1 MGKII
6 TIANQKGGVGKTTT
20 VINLATC
27 LAYYGKNVLVI
38 DVDPQANATS
48 GLGIKNDKVANKNIY
63 HLIIEEVD
71 IKEVIIPTSIDWLD
85 LIPSHIDLTGAEVE
99 LVSMLNREYRLKNSV
114 EKIKDLYD
122 YILIDCPPSLGL
134 LTINALA
141 CCDSVLVPI
150 QCEYFAL
157 EGLAQLIKTINLV
170 QRHVNKQLNIEG
182 VILTMYDS
190 RTSLSEEVAVNV
202 KKYFQHKV
210 YKTIIPRGVRAAE
223 APSYGKPLLYYDR
236 KSKVTQA
243 YLQLA
248 EEILQLTEEVLKLNN
263 QI

>member
-1 MGKII
+1 MVKVI

-20 VINLATC
+20 VINLATS
-27 LAYYGKNVLVI
+27 LAYYGKSVLLI
-38 DVDPQANATS
+38 DIDPQANATS
-48 GLGIKNDKVANKNIY
+48 GLGIRMDTVVNKNIY
-63 HLIIEEVD
+63 NVIIEEKNITD
-71 IKEVIIPTSIDWLD
+71 VIIQTCVDWLD
-85 LIPSHIDLTGAEVE
+85 IVPSHIDLTGAEVE
-99 LVSMLNREYRLKNSV
+99 LVSMLNREYRLKTAI
-114 EKIKDLYD
+114 EPIKGLYD
-122 YILIDCPPSLGL
+122 YVLIDCPPSLGL

-170 QRHVNKQLNIEG
+170 QTHVNRHLEIEG

-190 RTSLSEEVAVNV
+190 RTALSEEVAENV

-236 KSKVTQA
+236 TSKVTLA

-248 EEILQLTEEVLKLNN
+248 EEILNLSQ
-263 QI
+263 

>member
-1 MGKII
+1 MKVI
-6 TIANQKGGVGKTTT
+6 TVANQKGGVGKTTT
-20 VINLATC
+20 VINLATS
-27 LAYYGKNVLVI
+27 LAYYGKSVLVVDI
-38 DVDPQANATS
+38 DPQANATS
-48 GLGIKNDKVANKNIY
+48 GLGIRMDTVAGKNIY
-63 HLIIEEVD
+63 NVIIEGQNITD
-71 IKEVIIPTSIDWLD
+71 VIIQTTVDWLE
-85 LIPSHIDLTGAEVE
+85 LVPSHIDLTGAEVE
-99 LVSMLNREYRLKNSV
+99 LVSMLNREYRLKTAL
-114 EKIKDLYD
+114 EPIKMLYD

-170 QRHVNKQLNIEG
+170 QTYVNKQLSIEG
-182 VILTMYDS
+182 VILTMYDT
-190 RTSLSEEVAVNV
+190 RTSLSAEVAENV

-236 KSKVTQA
+236 SSKVTQA

-248 EEILQLTEEVLKLNN
+248 EEMLSNN
-263 QI
+263 IKV

>member
-1 MGKII
+1 MNKVI

-20 VINLATC
+20 VINLATS

-38 DVDPQANATS
+38 DIDPQANATS
-48 GLGIKNDKVANKNIY
+48 GLGIRVDTVAEKNIY
-63 HLIIEEVD
+63 N
-71 IKEVIIPTSIDWLD
+71 VIVGGESIFDVVIQTSIDWLD
-85 LIPSHIDLTGAEVE
+85 LVPSHIDLTGAEVE
-99 LVSMLNREYRLKNSV
+99 LVSMLNREYRLKSAV
-114 EKIKDLYD
+114 EQIKNLYD

-157 EGLAQLIKTINLV
+157 EGLAQLLKTINLV
-170 QRHVNKQLNIEG
+170 QTYVNKQLEIEG

-190 RTSLSEEVAVNV
+190 RTALSEEVADNV

-236 KSKVTQA
+236 TSKVTQA

-248 EEILQLTEEVLKLNN
+248 EEILKIRQ
-263 QI
+263 

>member
-1 MGKII
+1 MSKII

-27 LAYYGKNVLVI
+27 LAYYTKNVLVI
-38 DVDPQANATS
+38 DIDPQANATS
-48 GLGIKNDKVANKNIY
+48 GLGIRIDTVADKNIY
-63 HLIIEEVD
+63 HLIIESKD
-71 IKEVIIPTSIDWLD
+71 IKETIISTSVDWLE

-114 EKIKDLYD
+114 EPIKNLYD

-157 EGLAQLIKTINLV
+157 EGLAQLLKTINLV
-170 QRHVNKQLNIEG
+170 QTHVNKNLSIEG

-190 RTSLSEEVAVNV
+190 RTSLSTEVADNV

-210 YKTIIPRGVRAAE
+210 YNTIIPRGVRAAE
-223 APSYGKPLLYYDR
+223 APSYGKPLLYYD
-236 KSKVTQA
+236 KTSKVTQA

-248 EEILQLTEEVLKLNN
+248 EEMLKNN
-263 QI
+263 NNI

>member
-1 MGKII
+1 MNKVI

-20 VINLATC
+20 VINLATS

-38 DVDPQANATS
+38 DTDPQANATS
-48 GLGIKNDKVANKNIY
+48 GLGIRIDTVAEKNIY
-63 HLIIEEVD
+63 N
-71 IKEVIIPTSIDWLD
+71 VIVGGESISDVVVQTSIDWLD
-85 LIPSHIDLTGAEVE
+85 LVPSHIDLTGAEVE
-99 LVSMLNREYRLKNSV
+99 LVNMLNREYRLKSAV
-114 EKIKDLYD
+114 EPIKNLYD

-170 QRHVNKQLNIEG
+170 QTYVNKQLEIEG

-190 RTSLSEEVAVNV
+190 RTALSEEVADNV

-236 KSKVTQA
+236 TSKVTQA

-248 EEILQLTEEVLKLNN
+248 EEILKIQS
-263 QI
+263 

>member
-1 MGKII
+1 MSKII

-27 LAYYGKNVLVI
+27 LAYYTKNVLVI
-38 DVDPQANATS
+38 DIDPQANATS
-48 GLGIKNDKVANKNIY
+48 GLGIRVDTVADKNIY
-63 HLIIEEVD
+63 HLIIEGKD
-71 IKEVIIPTSIDWLD
+71 IKETIISTSVDWLE

-99 LVSMLNREYRLKNSV
+99 LVSMLNREYRLKGSV
-114 EKIKDLYD
+114 ETIKNLYD

-157 EGLAQLIKTINLV
+157 EGLAQLLKTINLV
-170 QRHVNKQLNIEG
+170 QTHVNKNLSIEG

-190 RTSLSEEVAVNV
+190 RTSLSEEVAENV
-202 KKYFQHKV
+202 KKYFKHKV

-223 APSYGKPLLYYDR
+223 APSYGKPLLYYD
-236 KSKVTQA
+236 KNSKVTQA

-248 EEILQLTEEVLKLNN
+248 EEMLKNN
-263 QI
+263 KI